1 MLAKFLQNANKSCWQ
16 IIKKNANIL
25 LTVNIVSNA
34 KNIRKSIWIC
44 YFFYQGEKCTLIRET
59 QEKKERKKKK
69 IVLNF
74 HKNEVEAE
82 RHKSFLFWL
91 RGVS

>member
-1 MLAKFLQNANKSCWQ
+1 MN
-16 IIKKNANIL
+16 L
-25 LTVNIVSNA
+25 L
-34 KNIRKSIWIC
+34 
-44 YFFYQGEKCTLIRET
+44 FFYQGEKCTLIRERL
-59 QEKKERKKKK
+59 RKKKRARKK

>member
-1 MLAKFLQNANKSCWQ
+1 MLTTLLAMLKTKEKVYESVIFSIKEKSVHW
-16 IIKKNANIL
+16 L
-25 LTVNIVSNA
+25 
-34 KNIRKSIWIC
+34 
-44 YFFYQGEKCTLIRET
+44 ERET
-59 QEKKERKKKK
+59 QEKKESKKK

>member
-1 MLAKFLQNANKSCWQ
+1 LLKTLLAMLKTKEKVYESVIFSIKEKSVHW
-16 IIKKNANIL
+16 L
-25 LTVNIVSNA
+25 ERYT
-34 KNIRKSIWIC
+34 
-44 YFFYQGEKCTLIRET
+44 
-59 QEKKERKKKK
+59 EKKRARKK